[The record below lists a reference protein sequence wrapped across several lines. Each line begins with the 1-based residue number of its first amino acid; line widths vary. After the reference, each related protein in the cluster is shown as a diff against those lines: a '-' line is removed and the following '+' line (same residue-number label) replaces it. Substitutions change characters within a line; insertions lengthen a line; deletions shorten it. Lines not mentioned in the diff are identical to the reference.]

1 MWKFM
6 LEEQR
11 REVRFG
17 GLGENEVLL
26 VRTINFKSWIRNFK
40 GEKSFLKQDKR
51 ILESW
56 IWCIQFHEEVG
67 AQQLRPRST
76 YSIQRVWLAIKNI
89 AKVLQLLSWI
99 GTLGKKVPIHF
110 MTKAKWWRK
119 TFDQCHG
126 RWVLKNLRFLKLIK
140 RSC

>member
-1 MWKFM
+1 MLSFKKLMWKFM

-26 VRTINFKSWIRNFK
+26 VRTINFK

-110 MTKAKWWRK
+110 MTKEKWWRK

-126 RWVLKNLRFLKLIK
+126 RWVLKTLRFLKLIK
-140 RSC
+140 KSC